1 VKGARGLDWRPI
13 DPDEIPARLTR
24 ARVSKYAVKLAE
36 FVRSGAAAVE
46 LDLETPAS
54 TCSVA
59 HSLRKQVRVMELEE
73 RVAVVNRQGRV
84 FLVRTAA

>member
-24 ARVSKYAVKLAE
+24 SRVSKYAVTLAE

-46 LDLETPAS
+46 LDIETLS
-54 TCSVA
+54 GTHSVA
-59 HSLRKQVRVMELEE
+59 HSLRRQLRAMQLEG